1 MSAADTEKKISRTY
15 VIPGKGKR
23 IGEGAPGILVSA
35 TGRTPEAILEAVKR
49 LAADPAVD
57 GIELR
62 LDHLDSGRNSDQ
74 ILEITGLVNQAYA
87 AARDKILIATVRT
100 GKEGGEASYT
110 AAEYLRLLGSLIRY
124 SRMDLIDLEVSR
136 GEELLAPLV
145 EAAHAVGIGVIMS
158 SHNFSETP
166 DSEKLRETLELER
179 KLGGD
184 ILKLAVMPRKAS
196 DVARLL
202 LVTAEAREAGLGPLV
217 TMAMGPLGSI
227 SRVSGGIFGSALT
240 FAMSGTA
247 SAPGQM
253 AVEDVKRS
261 LGLFSV

>member
-1 MSAADTEKKISRTY
+1 MSAADTEKKISRTH

-49 LAADPAVD
+49 LAADPAID

-87 AARDKILIATVRT
+87 AASDKILIATVRT

-136 GEELLAPLV
+136 GEAILAPLV
-145 EAAHAVGIGVIMS
+145 EAAHTAGIGVIMS

-166 DSEKLRETLELER
+166 DSAVLRETLELER
-179 KLGGD
+179 KLGGGGH
-184 ILKLAVMPRKAS
+184 S
-196 DVARLL
+196 
-202 LVTAEAREAGLGPLV
+202 EACGD
-217 TMAMGPLGSI
+217 
-227 SRVSGGIFGSALT
+227 
-240 FAMSGTA
+240 
-247 SAPGQM
+247 APEG
-253 AVEDVKRS
+253 V
-261 LGLFSV
+261 

>member
-1 MSAADTEKKISRTY
+1 MSAADTEKKISRTH

-49 LAADPAVD
+49 LAADPAID

-87 AARDKILIATVRT
+87 AASDKILIATVRT

-110 AAEYLRLLGSLIRY
+110 AAEYLRLLIRY

-136 GEELLAPLV
+136 GEAILAPLV
-145 EAAHAVGIGVIMS
+145 EAAHTAGIGVIMS

-166 DSEKLRETLELER
+166 DSAVLRETLELER

>member
-145 EAAHAVGIGVIMS
+145 EAAHAAGIGVIMS

-166 DSEKLRETLELER
+166 DSEKLRET
-179 KLGGD
+179 
-184 ILKLAVMPRKAS
+184 LKLAVMPRKAS

>member
-1 MSAADTEKKISRTY
+1 
-15 VIPGKGKR
+15 
-23 IGEGAPGILVSA
+23 
-35 TGRTPEAILEAVKR
+35 
-49 LAADPAVD
+49 
-57 GIELR
+57 
-62 LDHLDSGRNSDQ
+62 
-74 ILEITGLVNQAYA
+74 
-87 AARDKILIATVRT
+87 
-100 GKEGGEASYT
+100 
-110 AAEYLRLLGSLIRY
+110 
-124 SRMDLIDLEVSR
+124 MDLIDLEVSR

-145 EAAHAVGIGVIMS
+145 EAAHAAGIGVIMS

-166 DSEKLRETLELER
+166 DSEKLRETLELEW